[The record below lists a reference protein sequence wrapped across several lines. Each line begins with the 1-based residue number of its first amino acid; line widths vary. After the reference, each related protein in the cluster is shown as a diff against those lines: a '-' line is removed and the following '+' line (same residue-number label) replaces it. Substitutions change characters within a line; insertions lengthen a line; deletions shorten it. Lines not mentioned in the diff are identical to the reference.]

1 MKKQAGFTLIEML
14 IAALVILIGVTGY
27 VTLQSN
33 FMRSDAQLNLRA
45 VALKLAQEKMD
56 DLRTFTQLQ
65 TTAGVFDYN
74 DVQNNAGGA
83 LVSGNI
89 DVAVNADADMNHTFI
104 RNWTVTNQYYVDTNA
119 DGLADTWLNEGDPGL
134 PANLPSWPSK
144 KVVTVQISWQDYQGD
159 AKQVQIDGTIAP
171 VVLTASHQALQ
182 ESDNSRKGPTVD
194 YTPGVAPDVISY
206 DLGDGKKV
214 ETSKPVPEVNK
225 TGDNIQV
232 QFETVKYIEL
242 PDDVTK
248 LEQED
253 FLTVNCKCALAGQN
267 QGYTPSQTTLVDG
280 QLVVQRGQLVTKT
293 TGVPDGNG
301 QPELCTACCRDHHDT
316 AAMVSDEN
324 YYRKEWGNPHR
335 HYNYDGI
342 TYTAATL
349 IGDKYIEACRFKRVD
364 GLFELYAD
372 WYLVDVITFKQDYL
386 FNEANFTAY
395 RAYTEGLVESRIAG
409 STAPTRPAN
418 RDFQVP
424 PGAYQMIARGIY
436 VDRIT
441 DEHRAAII
449 EKINAGDAT
458 WKAITPFYDVNLTL
472 LSGWDTGDAVV
483 ATITEEPIE
492 TIVDP
497 DNDLYGT
504 YSRGRLEALA
514 DGTTNVSVKA
524 YPFSSGITGTNP
536 ISPFEVYLGRLDD
549 TVNVEVNGKATTE
562 KYFGLIG
569 DIKCVTVISGVSSA
583 CETNNDKKADY
594 VDLTAL
600 ALTADPAHFSCSV
613 SVPKG
618 KATPFYSCDDVSE
631 NWNGTISLAFT
642 APGYS
647 VTLKVEYPDGSQV
660 EANAFSLLSKLEATS
675 NRDYNIIIEL
685 TP

>member
-171 VVLTASHQALQ
+171 VVLTASHQALE

-324 YYRKEWGNPHR
+324 YYRREWGNPHR
-335 HYNYDGI
+335 HYNFDGI

-386 FNEANFTAY
+386 FDEANFAAY
-395 RAYTEGLVESRIAG
+395 REYTEGLVESRILR
-409 STAPTRPAN
+409 SDAPSRPAN
-418 RDFQVP
+418 RDFEVP

-600 ALTADPAHFSCSV
+600 ALTADPAHFTCSV

-675 NRDYNIIIEL
+675 NREYNIIIEL